1 MRKLLL
7 LLVLGAQTIF
17 AQNIQVT
24 AVSPINIGE
33 SGSMYHP
40 VFSPTGEYLLF
51 TSENYEGLKMLSFT
65 DGQVKTLTT
74 EKGAGYGIKI
84 SKDGKTIAYRKNELI
99 NQRLFS
105 SVKLYSLSEGK
116 QQQLVAPT
124 REPLAVGFSG
134 NKPLLVKNR
143 QLVKSQLSAVE
154 IVPIVTIEDRKMVLY
169 TGNSRK
175 ILTPNGENASY
186 IWPSISPD
194 GKRIVYVAAGK
205 GTFVCDLNGNNV
217 AALGKLNAPQWIN
230 NQWLVGMNDIDNGEI
245 LLSSSLVA
253 ASIDGKVYQT
263 LTTPDLIA
271 MYPAVSP
278 DGKQIV
284 FNTERGDLYLL
295 NVVLK

>member
-33 SGSMYHP
+33 SGGMYHP

-74 EKGAGYGIKI
+74 EKGAGYGVKI

-154 IVPIVTIEDRKMVLY
+154 IVPIVTIEDRKMV
-169 TGNSRK
+169 
-175 ILTPNGENASY
+175 
-186 IWPSISPD
+186 
-194 GKRIVYVAAGK
+194 
-205 GTFVCDLNGNNV
+205 FVCDLNGNNV
-217 AALGKLNAPQWIN
+217 AALGKLNAPQWLN